1 MAQATLHLW
10 HSLTQCYQKGTY
22 HLTKMARNING
33 TSQKLHLT
41 KMTSRKNGVSKF
53 TLLVSEVL
61 PTPY

>member
-1 MAQATLHLW
+1 MALIDTMLPEGYF
-10 HSLTQCYQKGTY
+10 SYQKY
-22 HLTKMARNING
+22 QLTKMARNING